1 MAIDFKEVNF
11 SYQSGTPFELQTLF
25 DVTSRIAD
33 GSYTAVIGQTG
44 SGKST
49 LTHQI
54 NGLLKPTSGSVIVNN
69 LTITPTTKNK
79 ELNEVRKSVGMVF
92 QFPESQLFAES
103 VLKDVAFGPINFGKS
118 NDEAEKLAKAALKEV
133 GMEEDLWEKSPFELS
148 GGQMRRVAI
157 AGVLAINP
165 NIIIL
170 DEPTA
175 GLDPS
180 GRREMNRLFFSLQ
193 ENKKRTIVLVTHQMD
208 DVATFA
214 DNVIV
219 MNNGRV
225 AKTGT
230 PREIFSDYEWLEKNH
245 LDLPRATRMAVQL
258 QKKGANFDLLPLTMD
273 ELTEKLVQM
282 IPGGGS
288 DE

>member
-1 MAIDFKEVNF
+1 MAIDFREVNF
-11 SYQSGTPFELQTLF
+11 SYQAGTPFELQTLF
-25 DVTSRIAD
+25 DVTAKIAD

-54 NGLLKPTSGSVIVNN
+54 NGLLKPTSGSLVVNN
-69 LTITPTTKNK
+69 LTIKPTTKNK
-79 ELNEVRKSVGMVF
+79 DLNEVRKSVGMVF
-92 QFPESQLFAES
+92 QFPENQLFAES
-103 VLKDVAFGPINFGKS
+103 VLKDVAFGPMNFGKS
-118 NDEAEKLAKAALKEV
+118 NDVAVELAKEALKEV
-133 GMEEDLWEKSPFELS
+133 GMDEGLWEKSPFELS

-180 GRREMNRLFFSLQ
+180 GRTEMNKLFFSLQ

-208 DVATFA
+208 DVAAFA

-245 LDLPRATRMAVQL
+245 LDLPRATRMAIQL
-258 QKKGANFDLLPLTMD
+258 QKKGVNFDLLPLTID
-273 ELTEKLVQM
+273 ELTEKLVRM
-282 IPGGGS
+282 IPGGAS
-288 DE
+288 NE